1 MSKFVV
7 VKEAPKDLNKGE
19 YVIDTPSF
27 LPQINLHKTKKPRNG
42 MTGSHYIRMIIDS
55 IAQAYDPDNMTAYSV
70 KAHNYEGRKFNS
82 DEEMNAIVLQM
93 LQADYPS
100 VFAKYLDTKIKL
112 RPSGTSLVYYVDSG
126 IQGQLEIFYK
136 NGLSEDI
143 AIKGKTFK
151 VNENG
156 NSRLA
161 SNEEVDAIN
170 SMKTVSKTTHTTK
183 Y

>member
-7 VKEAPKDLNKGE
+7 VKEAPKELSKGE

-27 LPQINLHKTKKPRNG
+27 LPQIDLHKTKKPRNG
-42 MTGSHYIRMIIDS
+42 MTGSHYIRMVIDS
-55 IAQAYDPDNMTAYSV
+55 IAQAYDPENMTAYSV

-93 LQADYPS
+93 LHADYPS

-112 RPSGTSLVYYVDSG
+112 RPSGTSLVYYVDSD

-136 NGLSEDI
+136 NGLSEEV
-143 AIKGKTFK
+143 AVKGKTFK
-151 VNENG
+151 TDNKG
-156 NSRLA
+156 DSRLA
-161 SNEEVDAIN
+161 TDEEVNTIN